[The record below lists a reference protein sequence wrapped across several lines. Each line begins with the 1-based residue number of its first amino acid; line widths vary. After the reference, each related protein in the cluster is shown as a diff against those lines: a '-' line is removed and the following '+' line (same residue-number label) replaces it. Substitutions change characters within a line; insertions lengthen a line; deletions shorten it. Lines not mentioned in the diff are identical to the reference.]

1 VQSCRAQG
9 RVHTSFQGGGM
20 KAILVSKCEQ
30 CPYYSTTPHVAG
42 PGPAYCSE
50 AHQHF
55 VNPGAIP
62 DWCPLDNAQQEPP
75 ARRFCHTCIHEAEC
89 NGARAKCRGY
99 VPDEGGT
106 P

>member
-1 VQSCRAQG
+1 
-9 RVHTSFQGGGM
+9 M

-62 DWCPLDNAQQEPP
+62 DWCPLDNAPMS
-75 ARRFCHTCIHEAEC
+75 ANCC
-89 NGARAKCRGY
+89 
-99 VPDEGGT
+99 GT
-106 P
+106 SGLSGQTKGVA